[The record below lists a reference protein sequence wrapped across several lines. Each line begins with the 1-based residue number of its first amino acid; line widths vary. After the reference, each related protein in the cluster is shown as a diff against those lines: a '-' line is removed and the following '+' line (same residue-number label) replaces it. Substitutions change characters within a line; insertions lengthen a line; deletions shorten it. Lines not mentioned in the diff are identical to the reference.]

1 MSDFTE
7 EELERAE
14 FYFDDAKQEITTIV
28 RGGGGDLWKEETIKN
43 KAEYFR
49 RKLVGK

>member
-1 MSDFTE
+1 MSNFTE

-14 FYFDDAKQEITTIV
+14 FYFDDAKQEITIIV
-28 RGGGGDLWKEETIKN
+28 RGGGGDWMDIRRIEN

-49 RKLVGK
+49 RKLKGK